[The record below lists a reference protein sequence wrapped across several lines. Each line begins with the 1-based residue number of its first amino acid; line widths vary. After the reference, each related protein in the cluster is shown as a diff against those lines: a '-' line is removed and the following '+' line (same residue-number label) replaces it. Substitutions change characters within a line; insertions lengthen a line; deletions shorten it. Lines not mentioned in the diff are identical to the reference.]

1 MVAHIFCDLND
12 LFIGTQQ
19 GIRSLLH
26 PVIVQVVFKGLSA
39 DHQEADLEESDHAGK
54 VCGGTGSG
62 TSVKESGSGRIG
74 TGCRVKNGKS
84 GLKE

>member
-26 PVIVQVVFKGLSA
+26 PVIVQVVFKDCPYFSGKLSKISTVDIILFTQA
-39 DHQEADLEESDHAGK
+39 FQ
-54 VCGGTGSG
+54 CN
-62 TSVKESGSGRIG
+62 I
-74 TGCRVKNGKS
+74 
-84 GLKE
+84 

>member
-26 PVIVQVVFKGLSA
+26 PVIVQVVFKGLSVLFPEKA
-39 DHQEADLEESDHAGK
+39 DPDKALL
-54 VCGGTGSG
+54 T
-62 TSVKESGSGRIG
+62 
-74 TGCRVKNGKS
+74 
-84 GLKE
+84 

>member
-26 PVIVQVVFKGLSA
+26 PVIVQVVFKGLSVLFPEKLTQISTVDIIFLTQA
-39 DHQEADLEESDHAGK
+39 FQ
-54 VCGGTGSG
+54 CN
-62 TSVKESGSGRIG
+62 I
-74 TGCRVKNGKS
+74 
-84 GLKE
+84 